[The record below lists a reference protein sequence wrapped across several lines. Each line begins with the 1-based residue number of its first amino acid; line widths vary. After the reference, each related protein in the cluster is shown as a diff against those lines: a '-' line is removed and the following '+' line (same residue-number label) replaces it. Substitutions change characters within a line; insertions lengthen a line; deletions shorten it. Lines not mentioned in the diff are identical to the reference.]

1 MEQCIEPDAGAWLTW
16 KQITTPTPSAQTFLR
31 CKSDRAD
38 KENRS
43 KPDEKDDGRDIYAE
57 IERGDMSLNERLEH
71 MGINPAQYQ
80 TLKNSERKAD
90 KKFQKWMP
98 KTKEE
103 AQRKWQQMANTP
115 DNTTLLEMFKKEGL
129 DVLKEGK

>member
-1 MEQCIEPDAGAWLTW
+1 
-16 KQITTPTPSAQTFLR
+16 
-31 CKSDRAD
+31 
-38 KENRS
+38 
-43 KPDEKDDGRDIYAE
+43 
-57 IERGDMSLNERLEH
+57 MSLNERLEH